1 MTSYLNKLKIGFKIG
16 WPAFAGAIAYP
27 ILIAIIHYIDP
38 FLVYFWLPALMI
50 IIGFLAGLAVYH
62 NFEKYSKDL

>member
-1 MTSYLNKLKIGFKIG
+1 MTYLDILKIG
-16 WPAFAGAIAYP
+16 WPIFTGVVAYS

-50 IIGFLAGLAVYH
+50 IIGFLAGIGVYH